1 MSPITKVL
9 DVPLRSF
16 SVAMPHTARSPQI
29 LVRSVQPHKGSR
41 RTGEQGSRGTEEE
54 VDDFHH
60 DLLHD
65 LFDVL
70 LLHDLLLVLLHDLLP
85 HDLRR

>member
-1 MSPITKVL
+1 MP
-9 DVPLRSF
+9 DVPLQSF
-16 SVAMPHTARSPQI
+16 SVAMPHTAQSPQTLI
-29 LVRSVQPHKGSR
+29 RSVQPHKGSR
-41 RTGEQGSRGTEEE
+41 RTKEQENRRTEEE
-54 VDDFHH
+54 FDYFHY